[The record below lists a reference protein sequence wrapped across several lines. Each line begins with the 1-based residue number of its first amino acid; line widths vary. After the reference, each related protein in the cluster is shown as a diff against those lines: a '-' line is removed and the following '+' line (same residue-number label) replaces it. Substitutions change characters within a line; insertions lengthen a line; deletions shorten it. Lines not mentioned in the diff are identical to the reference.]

1 MSSTANISWNNQ
13 SPSNTQEL
21 YYGRD
26 ALVTGFPGTGTGWI
40 ASTQNPIP
48 GNVGSL
54 SITNL
59 DDNVKYKFIIKSDC
73 TNSYNMFSSSTAI
86 KWICGNLQLQ
96 APSGSSVGYTL
107 SVDPSTGNPGSSI
120 GNIVVTLVGV
130 DRVNQGVIVKSKTYA
145 APFSSTYS
153 DQFNNVI
160 GSVDWTI
167 KVSYQTSNFPA
178 IRLYECSSQIFST
191 NLTAGSTLVHVR
203 NAMKQG
209 LVSQL
214 TIGGTSEL
222 ANPLDAGY
230 GDQAD
235 ITTLVA
241 GGTLL
246 QVACT
251 LTGVIAGTQLQARLI
266 RAGTVVTGGAF
277 TYIGA
282 NSNISSVPWAI
293 QNGDVIQISDANEI
307 VYFYKQPIVT
317 KTTIPSNGYN
327 VSLSMDI
334 ARGAD
339 TPLIVTVKDYDY
351 GSSAT
356 DLYTTATGNIT
367 VLQGQTKSNTFFIAS
382 TLTAD
387 QFTRAVVSNV
397 SISTGVSGV
406 NIPYYYQ

>member
-26 ALVTGFPGTGTGWI
+26 TLVTGFPGSGTGWT

-54 SITNL
+54 AITNL

-73 TNSYNMFSSSTAI
+73 TNSYNMYSSSTAI
-86 KWICGNLQLQ
+86 KWVCGNLQMQ
-96 APSGSSVGYTL
+96 TPSGSSVGYTL
-107 SVDPSTGNPGSSI
+107 SVDPSTGNPGSAI

-130 DRVNQGVIVKSKTYA
+130 DRVNQGVVIKSKTYA
-145 APFSSTYS
+145 APFSSPYS
-153 DQFNNVI
+153 DQFNNVV

-178 IRLYECSSQIFST
+178 VRLYECSSQIFST
-191 NLTAGSTLVHVR
+191 NLTAGSSLVHLR
-203 NAMKQG
+203 NGLKQG

-214 TIGGTSEL
+214 TIGGIAQL
-222 ANPLDAGY
+222 GAPLDAGY

-241 GGTLL
+241 GGSPL
-246 QVACT
+246 QVSCT
-251 LTGVIAGTQLQARLI
+251 LTGIIVGTQLQARLV

-277 TYIGA
+277 TYIGS
-282 NSNISSVPWAI
+282 NSNISSVPWSL
-293 QNGDVIQISDANEI
+293 QNGDVIQISDADEI
-307 VYFYKQPIVT
+307 VYFYRQPIIT

-327 VSLSMDI
+327 LSLSMDTV
-334 ARGAD
+334 RGAD
-339 TPLIVTVKDYDY
+339 TPVVLTVKAYDY

-356 DLYTTATGNIT
+356 DQHTTSSGNIT

-382 TLTAD
+382 SLTAD